1 MNAAARRNA
10 RERQTIEAMIRLFCR
25 DQHGTKRG
33 LCPQCAGLQAYARER
48 LEQCPYGED
57 KPTCANCPIHC
68 YKPVRR
74 REVQT
79 VMRYAG
85 PRMLWHY
92 PILAIRHKLA
102 GRRPAPELP
111 RKGKRPD
118 LAQTARTDR

>member
-10 RERQTIEAMIRLFCR
+10 RERRTIEAMIRLFCR
-25 DQHGTKRG
+25 DRHGTKRG
-33 LCPQCAGLQAYARER
+33 LCVQCTELQAYARQR

-57 KPTCANCPIHC
+57 KPTCVNCPIHC
-68 YKPVRR
+68 YKPVLRR
-74 REVQT
+74 QVQT

-102 GRRPAPELP
+102 GQRPAPELP
-111 RKGKRPD
+111 RKGKRSDP
-118 LAQTARTDR
+118 AQAARSDG

>member
-1 MNAAARRNA
+1 MNAAARRNN
-10 RERQTIEAMIRLFCR
+10 RERRTIEAMIRLFCH

-33 LCPQCAGLQAYARER
+33 LCVQCAELQTYARQR
-48 LEQCPYGED
+48 LEQCPYGQE

-68 YKPVRR
+68 YKPALR

-102 GRRPAPELP
+102 GQRPAPELP

-118 LAQTARTDR
+118 QARTDG